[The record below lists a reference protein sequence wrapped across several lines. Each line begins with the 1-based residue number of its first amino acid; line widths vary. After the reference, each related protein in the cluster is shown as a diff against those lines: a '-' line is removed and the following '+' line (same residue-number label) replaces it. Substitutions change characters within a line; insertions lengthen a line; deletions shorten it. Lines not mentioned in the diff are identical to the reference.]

1 MIFKKKILFSL
12 ILGIWIS
19 PNFATPNEVA
29 KFNPIPKKQ
38 FSSKL
43 KKIAFATIRST
54 ITRDYPFTESREVKY
69 VPCNGEFPE
78 LPGDF
83 PCSLLSWDEDLI
95 VIDDKKKIE
104 DAESV
109 DPEVIEEHELGG
121 RVMVLLSK
129 TKSPNQNGKVVLFG
143 EGEETLKLFYQ
154 PSGFISHYHFKEEVI
169 VFKWE
174 TNSGK
179 LTLMGIVILK
189 LDSDSFPIGGKEL
202 SFLKK

>member
-1 MIFKKKILFSL
+1 MFFKKKILLSL
-12 ILGIWIS
+12 ILGLWIS

-29 KFNPIPKKQ
+29 KFNPISKKQ

-43 KKIAFATIRST
+43 KGIAFATIRST
-54 ITRDYPFTESREVKY
+54 ITKDYSFTESREVKY
-69 VPCNGEFPE
+69 VPCNDEFPK

-95 VIDDKKKIE
+95 VIDDKKKTE

-109 DPEVIEEHELGG
+109 DLEVTEEHELGG
-121 RVMVLLSK
+121 KVMVLLSK
-129 TKSPNQNGKVVLFG
+129 IKSPNQNGKVVLFG

-154 PSGFISHYHFKEEVI
+154 PSGFISHYQFKEEV
-169 VFKWE
+169 VAFKWE

-179 LTLMGIVILK
+179 LTLVGIVILK
-189 LDSDSFPIGGKEL
+189 LDSDSFPVSGKEL
-202 SFLKK
+202 SFDKK